1 MPAREQMQQNK
12 SKNTKSG
19 VLRSTSVARRGTRR
33 ASMAI
38 TSLRDAHDG
47 SIFAPKLVP
56 AQGTHG

>member
-12 SKNTKSG
+12 SKNKSG